1 MTETESM
8 VERAKRQQAFEDS
21 GPRLTL
27 EEAVEAYRR
36 LADATCRSFVKAL
49 EE

>member
-8 VERAKRQQAFEDS
+8 VERVKRQQAFEDS
-21 GPRLTL
+21 GPHLTL
-27 EEAVEAYRR
+27 EEAIEAYHR
-36 LADATCRSFVKAL
+36 LADAACPALVKAL